1 MGYPSDQLIP
11 KILDLYY
18 NEALSQ
24 DAIAKKM
31 NISRATVA
39 RNLAKARELGYVK
52 VTIHC
57 PNEEI
62 ASMERTI
69 LQKYGLRE
77 IIIAGTEQSH
87 DNIYHR
93 AAGFIAQSLQ
103 EDHIFGITWGTSV
116 KRVVDCLPQ
125 TISHRAKELSSV
137 KVVPLIGST
146 TVINSNNPEHRLT
159 SSNFLA
165 NRCGEVFHSI
175 SYNLPVPM
183 FVSGPEVKAIL
194 EKEKPVAEVINL
206 ARNSQMVLLGIGTV
220 DENSTMGKTGGYSA
234 EEYRQ
239 FREKGAV
246 GEILGQMYDLQGFS
260 LTPSYNDRILGIS
273 LEELRHIPIRIAVAF
288 GEEKAVAIRSALR
301 GKIINVL
308 ITDQKTASLL

>member
-1 MGYPSDQLIP
+1 MGYSSDQLIS

-24 DAIAKKM
+24 DAIAGKL

-52 VTIHC
+52 ITIHC
-57 PNEEI
+57 PNEEVL
-62 ASMERTI
+62 SLERT
-69 LQKYGLRE
+69 LSQKYGMQE
-77 IIIAGTEQSH
+77 VIIAGTEQSP

-93 AAGFIAQSLQ
+93 AAGYLSQTLHK
-103 EDHIFGITWGTSV
+103 DHIFGITWGTSV
-116 KRVVDCLPQ
+116 KRVVDCLSQ
-125 TISHRAKELSSV
+125 TVTTRARDLSCV

-146 TVINSNNPEHRLT
+146 NVINSNNPEHRLT

-165 NRCGEVFHSI
+165 NRCGEVFNAV
-175 SYNLPVPM
+175 SYNLPAPM
-183 FVSGPEVKAIL
+183 FVSGPEVKKLL
-194 EKEKPVAEVINL
+194 EKEKPIAEVMNL
-206 ARNSQMVLLGIGTV
+206 ARNSHMVLLGIGTV
-220 DENSTMGKTGGYSA
+220 DENSTMGKTGSYSP

-246 GEILGQMYDLQGFS
+246 GEILGRMYDSRGIS
-260 LTPSYNDRILGIS
+260 LNSEYNDRILGIS
-273 LEELRHIPIRIAVAF
+273 LEELQKIPVRIAVAF
-288 GEEKAVAIRSALR
+288 GEEKIEAIRSALR

-308 ITDQKTASLL
+308 ITDQETAAQL